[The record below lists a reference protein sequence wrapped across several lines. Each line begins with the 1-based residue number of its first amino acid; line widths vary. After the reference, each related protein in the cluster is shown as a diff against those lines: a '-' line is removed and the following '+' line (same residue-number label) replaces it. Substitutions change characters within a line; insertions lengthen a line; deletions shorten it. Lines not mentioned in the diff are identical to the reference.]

1 MGANREFATQY
12 TEPTIIHDIFASGA
26 AHAVAINGG
35 CVRLTW
41 YVDIPLF
48 TPDGVL
54 EHRIVDRVVIPQEA
68 IPGLMLMLGSA
79 MATGHDGRLLSIGR
93 RVTKIG
99 H

>member
-1 MGANREFATQY
+1 MGASREFATQY

-41 YVDIPLF
+41 YVEIPLF
-48 TPDGVL
+48 TADGTL
-54 EHRIVDRVVIPQEA
+54 EHRIVDRVVLPQEA
-68 IPGLMLMLGSA
+68 IPNLMLMLGSA
-79 MATGHDGRLLSIGR
+79 LATGADGRLLSISR